1 MIHGE
6 NQYLITAVGRIDPAE
21 MVKIQTEDDRFLS
34 ASFSQNALPIE
45 AGLVVWQGS
54 VNHLSE
60 FKNKLADLNFQTPD
74 PEDIY
79 SEKRWV
85 GKVYTS
91 EIRSPDTA
99 AFVTEDRK

>member
-1 MIHGE
+1 
-6 NQYLITAVGRIDPAE
+6 

-60 FKNKLADLNFQTPD
+60 FKNKLADLNIQTPD
-74 PEDIY
+74 TEAIS
-79 SEKRWV
+79 SEKRWEE
-85 GKVYTS
+85 KVYTS
-91 EIRSPDTA
+91 EVRTPDTA
-99 AFVTEDRK
+99 AFETEQPMLQLPNPRQQNVS